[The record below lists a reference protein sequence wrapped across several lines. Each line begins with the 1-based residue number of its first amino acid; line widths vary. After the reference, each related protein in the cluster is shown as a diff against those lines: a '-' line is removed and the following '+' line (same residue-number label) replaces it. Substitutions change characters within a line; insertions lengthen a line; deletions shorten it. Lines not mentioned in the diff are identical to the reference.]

1 MKKKYKI
8 ILIVLIIILVIC
20 ISIPLYNYIRIKTAK
35 IEVTLKDDM
44 TAEFNSD
51 IKVSDYIT
59 SINGKIVDDY
69 KIDTTKLG
77 VKNIEFDFINDDNIK
92 LKYNYDIQIVDTVKP
107 LVWLSNTYSVRKD
120 SNIDL
125 TEAILCGD
133 NYDSNP
139 NCYIEG
145 NYDLSVV
152 GDYPLV
158 FKAEDSSGNIKE
170 VNFTLSVYEPSS
182 TSSSNQSTTQS
193 HTYFN
198 DVISNY
204 KTQNNK
210 IGIDISEWQG
220 DVDFDKLKES
230 GVEFIMIRV
239 GYSKGKD
246 GEYVLDEKFKQ
257 NIKGANKANIPVGV
271 YFYSYADSSKKA
283 QKDARW
289 VLKQIKG
296 YDIDLPIAFD
306 WEEWSSFNKYHL
318 SFFGLTNMAEDFFKV
333 VEKSGYKGMLYSSK
347 TYLENIWFDT
357 DYDIWLAHYTSQTN
371 YSKDYKMWQ
380 LCSDG
385 KVDGIYGNVDIDILY
400 N

>member
-8 ILIVLIIILVIC
+8 ILIVFIIILVIC

-44 TAEFNSD
+44 TAEFNSN

-77 VKNIEFDFINDDNIK
+77 VKNIEFDFINDDNIR

-107 LVWLSNTYSVRKD
+107 LVWLSNTYSVRKNSD
-120 SNIDL
+120 INL

-170 VNFTLSVYEPSS
+170 VNFTLSVYEPSYN
-182 TSSSNQSTTQS
+182 SSSNQSTTQN

-220 DVDFDKLKES
+220 DVDFDKLKKS

-283 QKDARW
+283 QKDASW